1 MYTPTSGT
9 TRSGPLRQRRATTAP
24 WRRAH
29 GVAVALALALAAAA
43 CQPAVSAY
51 TPRDP
56 ALRRLPLYFYPAAD
70 STHTPRAFV
79 FFFGNDVGFWEAH
92 QELATRLAGNDYSVV
107 GFDVKQF
114 FGTLPD
120 APAARDSAFAAS
132 ITPIIQRSRHELGAD
147 SLPVIIG
154 GHSIGAEIALWTA
167 AHAAPP
173 GTVGVLALS
182 PGMRSHLRVSMSDIL
197 NRGEPHEAGSFD
209 VPAQI
214 AASAPLLRVA
224 IIRGG
229 SDKYGYADSALI
241 AAAPD
246 RVRRFGVPFA
256 GHSMKR
262 LTLAGPVI
270 LRAMGYLL
278 APAATGAQSG
288 R

>member
-9 TRSGPLRQRRATTAP
+9 SRSETPRQRRATTPP
-24 WRRAH
+24 WRHAH
-29 GVAVALALALAAAA
+29 HVAVALILALAAAA

-56 ALRRLPLYFYPAAD
+56 VLRRLPLYFYPAAD
-70 STHTPRAFV
+70 STHAPRAFV

-92 QELATRLAGNDYSVV
+92 QELATRLAGDDYTVV

-147 SLPVIIG
+147 SLPLVIG
-154 GHSIGAEIALWTA
+154 GHSIGAEIAIWTA

-173 GTVGVLALS
+173 NTVGVLALS
-182 PGMRSHLRVSMSDIL
+182 PGMRSHLRVAMSDLL
-197 NRGEPHEAGSFD
+197 NQGEPHDPGSFD
-209 VPAQI
+209 VPTQI
-214 AASAPLLRVA
+214 AATSPPVRFA
-224 IIRGG
+224 IVRGG

-256 GHSMKR
+256 GHSMKK
-262 LTLAGPVI
+262 LTLAGPIIV
-270 LRAMGYLL
+270 RAMSYLL
-278 APAATGAQSG
+278 APAATGAQSA

>member
-9 TRSGPLRQRRATTAP
+9 TRSRTPRQRRATTAP
-24 WRRAH
+24 LRHAH
-29 GVAVALALALAAAA
+29 RVAVALAIALAAAA

-56 ALRRLPLYFYPAAD
+56 VLRRLPLYFYPAAD
-70 STHTPRAFV
+70 SGRAPHALV

-92 QELATRLAGNDYSVV
+92 QALATRLAGDDYSVV
-107 GFDVKQF
+107 GFDVKRF
-114 FGTLPD
+114 LETLPD
-120 APAARDSAFAAS
+120 APAARDSAFAAAIS
-132 ITPIIQRSRHELGAD
+132 PIIQRSRHELGAD
-147 SLPVIIG
+147 SVPLVIA

-173 GTVGVLALS
+173 GTVGVLAMS
-182 PGMRSHLRVSMSDIL
+182 PGMRSHLRVAMSDLL
-197 NRGEPHEAGSFD
+197 NQGEPHDAGSFD
-209 VPAQI
+209 VPTQI
-214 AASAPLLRVA
+214 AATAPSLRVA

-229 SDKYGYADSALI
+229 SDKYGYADSALV
-241 AAAPD
+241 AAAPQ

-256 GHSMKR
+256 GHSMKK

-270 LRAMGYLL
+270 MRAMQFLVG
-278 APAATGAQSG
+278 GG